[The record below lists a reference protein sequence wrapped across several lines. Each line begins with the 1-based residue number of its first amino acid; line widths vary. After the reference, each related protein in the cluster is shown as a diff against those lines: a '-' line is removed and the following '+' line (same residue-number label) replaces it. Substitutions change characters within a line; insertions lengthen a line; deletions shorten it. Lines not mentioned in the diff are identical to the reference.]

1 MAAGAEPC
9 RRGPRL
15 QISWEKPVRKHP
27 RQRNTLVAGVAATAA
42 TVLLA
47 AGASGA
53 ASATTGGAASA
64 RSVPAAPRPAAAGTT
79 AAARPVLLIN
89 GDQLVVRKTPGG
101 GQAIALLAAPGSGPL
116 SGLNLGQ
123 QVETIPADAQP
134 YLGQGLDPS
143 LFDLSSLQRAET
155 GGELPVQVTF
165 GGRRPALPGVTI
177 TRWGRGT
184 ASGYLTASS
193 ARIFGT
199 ALERQARA
207 DYARSSYGTDGLFSG
222 GVEIALAGIAGQ
234 KTGARPNFAMHAL
247 TVTGT
252 NLQGK
257 PATGGSSLTVIN
269 AGDWRKFGDPDEVYS
284 TFYHGTAKYSVP
296 AGTYWA
302 IADFAN
308 STFTSQRIVVKPQFT
323 VTGKTTTVHLSE
335 RAASSR
341 LAVLTPRPAVFQ
353 IATLA
358 IVRGGLHG
366 TSAAYEVLDFGGPT
380 WISPTAVK
388 PTVGTLRTY
397 NSAQLTSPSDAA
409 GTPYVYNLAYA
420 GPNGTIPRQ
429 RLVVS
434 PASLATVNERY
445 YQDVA
450 STGAWMTVGGFA
462 ETSGSAVTLVAPL
475 QLPGRQTQYMSAGPS
490 LAWSS
495 SYFEFADNFFGSGQ
509 NDAFRSYRAGQKL
522 TQDWNQYP
530 LHPQQDVQLLHGSA
544 AQQNPVFASAFRQ
557 GNVLWLAPVPFSDNY
572 FGHTGD
578 GLVPGPG
585 ETVTGSYSIYQ
596 NGVRIGSGNP
606 EDGISPVNLSSKPAA
621 ITFVLT
627 TGRQGKSYPLS
638 PSSRTVWS
646 WRSAPEPAAT
656 LPVGWFCGYIVVG
669 NLFELDRHCSMQ
681 PLLTLDY
688 QVHGLALNGTA
699 PPGQQVIGLSVGH
712 IQVATSSAI
721 TGASAQ
727 VSYNDGQSWQPATVT
742 SSGGGRFRVS
752 FTAPGGVDPT
762 LRVSAKDA
770 AGGSI
775 TETIIR
781 AYGVA
786 S

>member
-1 MAAGAEPC
+1 
-9 RRGPRL
+9 
-15 QISWEKPVRKHP
+15 VRKHP

-42 TVLLA
+42 TALLA
-47 AGASGA
+47 AGGSGA
-53 ASATTGGAASA
+53 ASATTAGAASV
-64 RSVPAAPRPAAAGTT
+64 RSAVVAAMRSAATGTAT

-89 GDQLVVRKTPGG
+89 GDQIVLRKTPGG

-116 SGLNLGQ
+116 SGLDLGHRI
-123 QVETIPADAQP
+123 ETIPADAQP

-184 ASGYLTASS
+184 ANGYLTASS

-207 DYARSSYGTDGLFSG
+207 DYARASYGTDGMFSG
-222 GVEIALAGIAGQ
+222 GVAIALAGTAAQ
-234 KTGARPNFAMHAL
+234 TGARPNFAMHAL
-247 TVTGT
+247 TVTAT
-252 NLQGK
+252 NLKGK
-257 PATGGSSLTVIN
+257 PATGGSFLTVVN

-308 STFTSQRIVVKPQFT
+308 SAFTSQRIVVLPQFT
-323 VTGKTTTVHLSE
+323 VTGKTTKVHLSE
-335 RAASSR
+335 RAATSK
-341 LAVLTPRPAVFQ
+341 LAVVTPRPAVFQ
-353 IATLA
+353 IASLA

-366 TSAAYEVLDFGGPT
+366 TAATYLALDFGGPL
-380 WISPTAVK
+380 WISPTATK

-397 NSAQLTSPSDAA
+397 TSAQLTSPAKAA
-409 GTPYVYNLAYA
+409 GTPYAYNLAYA
-420 GPNGTIPRQ
+420 GPDGTIPRQ
-429 RLVVS
+429 RFVVA

-445 YQDVA
+445 YQDVT
-450 STGAWMTVGGFA
+450 STGLWMTFGGFPEA
-462 ETSGSAVTLVAPL
+462 SGILFALAAPL
-475 QLPGRQTQYMSAGPS
+475 RLPGLQTQYMSAGPS
-490 LAWSS
+490 IVWSS
-495 SYFEFADNFFGSGQ
+495 SYFEFASNFFGSGQ
-509 NDAFRSYRAGQKL
+509 NDTFRTYRAGRRL
-522 TQDWNQYP
+522 TEDWNQYP

-544 AQQNPVFASAFRQ
+544 AQLDPVYASAFRQ
-557 GNVLWLAPVPFSDNY
+557 GNVLWLAPNPFSDNY

-578 GLVPGPG
+578 GLVASPGV
-585 ETVTGSYSIYQ
+585 TVTGSYSIYQ

-606 EDGISPVNLSSKPAA
+606 EYGIAPVSLSSKPAA
-621 ITFVLT
+621 IKFVLT
-627 TGRQGKSYPLS
+627 TGRLGKSYPDS
-638 PSSRTVWS
+638 PSSRTVWT
-646 WRSAPEPAAT
+646 WPSAARPAAT
-656 LPVGWFCGYIVVG
+656 LPVGWFCGYVIVG
-669 NLFELDRHCSMQ
+669 NLAEPDRHCSMQ
-681 PLLTLDY
+681 PLLTLGY

-712 IQVATSSAI
+712 IQAAKTSAI
-721 TGASAQ
+721 SGASAQ
-727 VSYNDGQSWQPATVT
+727 VSYNDGQTWQPATVT
-742 SSGGGRFRVS
+742 SSGGGNFRIS
-752 FTAPGGVDPT
+752 FTAPRGVDPT
-762 LRVSAKDA
+762 LRVSATDA

>member
-1 MAAGAEPC
+1 
-9 RRGPRL
+9 
-15 QISWEKPVRKHP
+15 VRKHP
-27 RQRNTLVAGVAATAA
+27 RQRKILVAGVAATAA

-47 AGASGA
+47 AGACGA
-53 ASATTGGAASA
+53 ASATTARAASA
-64 RSVPAAPRPAAAGTT
+64 RSAAAAPVRAT
-79 AAARPVLLIN
+79 ARPVLLIN
-89 GDQLVVRKTPGG
+89 GDQLVLRKTPGG
-101 GQAIALLAAPGSGPL
+101 GQSIALLAAPGSGPL
-116 SGLNLGQ
+116 SGLDIGQ
-123 QVETIPADAQP
+123 RIETIPADAQP
-134 YLGQGLDPS
+134 YLGHGMDPS

-155 GGELPVQVTF
+155 GGRLPVQVTF

-207 DYARSSYGTDGLFSG
+207 DYARASFGTDGIFSG
-222 GVEIALAGIAGQ
+222 GVEIALAGAAAQ
-234 KTGARPNFAMHAL
+234 RTRARPNFAMHAL
-247 TVTGT
+247 TVTAT
-252 NLQGK
+252 NLKGK
-257 PATGGSSLTVIN
+257 PSTGGSSLVVVN
-269 AGDWRKFGDPDEVYS
+269 AGDWRKFGDPEEVYS

-308 STFTSQRIVVKPQFT
+308 STFTSQRIVVLPQFK
-323 VTGKTTTVHLSE
+323 VTGKTTKVHVSE
-335 RAASSR
+335 RAATSK
-341 LAVLTPRPAVFQ
+341 LAVVTPRPAVFQ
-353 IATLA
+353 IATIA

-366 TSAAYEVLDFGGPT
+366 TAATYVALDFGGSL
-380 WISPTAVK
+380 WISPTATK

-397 NSAQLTSPSDAA
+397 TSAQLTSPATA
-409 GTPYVYNLAYA
+409 TGTPYAYNLAFA
-420 GPNGTIPRQ
+420 GPNGTIPGQ
-429 RLVVS
+429 HFVVA

-445 YQDVA
+445 YQDVT
-450 STGAWMTVGGFA
+450 STGSWMTFGGFPA
-462 ETSGSAVTLVAPL
+462 ASGFLFALVGSL
-475 QLPGRQTQYMSAGPS
+475 QLPGLQTQYMSAGPS
-490 LAWSS
+490 IVWSS
-495 SYFEFADNFFGSGQ
+495 SYFEFASNFFGSGQ
-509 NDAFRSYRAGQKL
+509 NDTFRTYRGGQQL
-522 TQDWNQYP
+522 TEDWNQYP
-530 LHPQQDVQLLHGSA
+530 LHPQQNVQVLHGSA
-544 AQQNPVFASAFRQ
+544 AQLNPVYASAFRQ
-557 GNVLWLAPVPFSDNY
+557 GNVLSLAPTPFSDNY

-578 GLVPGPG
+578 GLVPSTGVI
-585 ETVTGSYSIYQ
+585 VTGSYSIYQ

-606 EDGISPVNLSSKPAA
+606 ENGISPVNLSSKPAA
-621 ITFVLT
+621 ITFVLN
-627 TGRQGKSYPLS
+627 TGRLGDSYPLS

-646 WRSAPEPAAT
+646 WRSAPQPAAT
-656 LPVGWFCGYIVVG
+656 LPVGWFCGYVIVG
-669 NLFELDRHCSMQ
+669 ELAKPVRNCSMQ
-681 PLLTLDY
+681 PLLTLGY
-688 QVHGLALNGTA
+688 QVHGLALNGIA

-712 IQVATSSAI
+712 IQAATSSAI

-742 SSGGGRFRVS
+742 SSGGGNFLIS

-775 TETIIR
+775 TESIIR